1 MTLNH
6 VHSQDVQI
14 SNALQLGQL
23 LRRTV
28 ILPKFACNPN
38 TYTPNLYCN
47 LAVKFR
53 KYGIGSLTLDG
64 LDYREHMFLQHPLVP
79 PNIKLGVSAPIDLA
93 VMLRLPPTHTTIDN
107 DRANEIRSLLSPFE
121 GYPVISITG
130 MRGDVYRFDEQLNLI
145 LEGMFNY
152 YTQ

>member
-1 MTLNH
+1 
-6 VHSQDVQI
+6 
-14 SNALQLGQL
+14 
-23 LRRTV
+23 
-28 ILPKFACNPN
+28 
-38 TYTPNLYCN
+38 
-47 LAVKFR
+47 
-53 KYGIGSLTLDG
+53 
-64 LDYREHMFLQHPLVP
+64 MFLQHPLVP
-79 PNIKLGVSAPIDLA
+79 PNIKLGVYAPIDLA
-93 VMLRLPPTHTTIDN
+93 VILRLPPTHTTIDN